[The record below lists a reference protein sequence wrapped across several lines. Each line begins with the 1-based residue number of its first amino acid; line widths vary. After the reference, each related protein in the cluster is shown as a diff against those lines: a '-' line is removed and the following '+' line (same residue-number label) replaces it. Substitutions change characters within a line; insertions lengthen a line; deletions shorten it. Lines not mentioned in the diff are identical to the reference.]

1 MGLYIA
7 IRLKMGGRK
16 KKWQKSE
23 KKGRGQSKKFK
34 KWHKTGFLDART
46 GANTL
51 QLQYPVTN
59 SEWWNW
65 LNRKGSEHRESIEKH

>member
-7 IRLKMGGRK
+7 IRLKMSGRK

-51 QLQYPVTN
+51 QL
-59 SEWWNW
+59 
-65 LNRKGSEHRESIEKH
+65 